1 MVWIYGGGFNRGS
14 GNTEVYGP
22 EFLVAEDVVIVTI
35 NYPNEHYNPSVT
47 RQTNSISTKFLLSV
61 PKEVFTSKTFWINYM

>member
-1 MVWIYGGGFNRGS
+1 MVWIHGGGFNRGS

-35 NYPNEHYNPSVT
+35 NYRVGPFGNY
-47 RQTNSISTKFLLSV
+47 LLSLKIYICV
-61 PKEVFTSKTFWINYM
+61 QLFSQRYTRELN